1 MGSGESFDARTAK
14 SYAES
19 LAAHSKNTIG
29 TVTEGNPIGT
39 TCGFYNPS
47 KVYQKRGSEAQ
58 PGMRIVYII
67 KMARR
72 LHTTFKGA
80 VLRKEFPE
88 VKRVEDIG
96 ELVDIEEMARKD
108 FEDLLLDAVPD
119 NWEDAYDDEDI
130 DVSGDQSCD
139 GDDWDSDGSSSVSS
153 SISLEEEEEED
164 DDESLGEKFSELD
177 TLDDQDAETDP
188 SVDSTADALDT
199 ALSSVFTLS
208 ERQTR
213 EIKASVSLVDTICGE
228 FTPKLV
234 NLINDFVES
243 QLFVIDG
250 DSLVLEILSS
260 PGLDFKH
267 GGQYLHFIYLV
278 EQFLQY
284 FKERDGLFHIVFFK
298 CMESVWL
305 KTPSMLLARQMVIL
319 HLQKNTEVKVLT
331 EFDNWFGG
339 EWKEYLDGNHPAFM
353 MVADGDTKAC
363 FGEDNVLARFLYQS
377 LAVHTIFQRIN
388 IAFSSQI
395 THTVTKLFGYYVAS
409 YSKHRFRPH
418 FQKYMKR
425 IIAVQNLVVGILKD
439 DGKVSPQ
446 CAQTG
451 RKEII
456 DLLQACPIEF
466 RQHTGYSMRTILT
479 MMACSDA
486 LRERCNSPQKPS
498 ADKQDGH
505 GFVGRQISVN
515 YDLAYVYFVH
525 CLLLGSLPLEY
536 RAQNLSEEITNRMN
550 SEHQESLEQFLQ
562 SVQRS
567 LYAGLVC
574 IQDVAEDE
582 CNEVLPTERQSIA
595 DIMDGR
601 LFYRLLL
608 QLYESD
614 KLTDIWRTGIALPE
628 ELNDLCKKLW
638 RVIISGVNGAHVDT
652 DTTAPTQTLAEPAE
666 SAIGRGDEHGQGSS
680 FVPASEGLIP
690 VNCELVRKYAAEIID
705 AVQNIN
711 LNEDEVKKFL
721 EEGEEFDTKYGWQ
734 STKDISDELAD
745 INDGSLL
752 TRLPEDKRERKR
764 LLIQKQKTARH
775 MQRYGQSLQGKMF
788 GVQQETILVDRKQG
802 RAKSTQKISQSSK
815 AKAIIEEKRKKDEED
830 DRIRAR
836 KQWKHLQST
845 FENDIKNGDYILP
858 ISETEKFISDCNSD
872 AVVLKAKLTL
882 IEYCWQMWKQQRISA
897 KTEYYEETVIATHTM
912 DIEGALQYP
921 VKMFTIIQEI
931 LHKYKPE
938 SQSQLTDKQKR
949 RLAGHVHN
957 LGFTDMAKSILN
969 YPDEED
975 KRDSVKGPKE
985 VLSSE
990 TEPKFRIKIS
1000 CARFQLHYMGHLLMR
1015 DIRHDPDPR
1024 ITTFIPDTWQRKLLD
1039 AVDANESAL
1048 IIAPTSSGKT
1058 FASFY
1063 CMRKILKE
1071 DNDGVV
1077 VYVAPTKALVNQVA
1091 AEVTARFKKD
1101 LPNGKA
1107 LCGVFTRDFR
1117 TNALNCQ
1124 ILVTVPQTF
1133 EILLLSHKH
1142 QDWVATV
1149 KYVIFDEVHCLGG
1162 EIGSEVWEHL
1172 LVMIQCP
1179 FLALSA
1185 TVRNPEDLQ
1194 RWLQE
1199 SQQYKKEK
1207 ARQQSRSKRHAHLNS
1222 YKVNLVTYHERY
1234 SDLEKYVYLP
1244 DAPPTLRGLAE
1255 PLSSSAKTDTKEFQ
1269 PLHPAATLSFK
1280 QFCNS
1285 GFPDDMSFSPRETL
1299 QLYDIMVAI
1308 YSEIETELPDKL
1320 KELEPRTYF
1329 KSEHSIITRQLAKAF
1344 ERDVKKELLEWRGNK
1359 KGKEK
1364 IARVISRLRTKPVKE
1379 IKRCESEWANH
1390 TSEYGRVI
1398 GCNFIK
1404 LIEQLDAQDKL
1415 PALVFSFDR
1424 TFCED
1429 LCENVTSI
1437 LEKRERILK
1446 EEFYK
1451 SDAGKKAKKDS
1462 TLHAKMLR
1470 RQRDKKEREDES
1482 EGCWDDSSPI
1492 SHDLEKYEEEIRKKC
1507 SFASIGHHNQKDLE
1521 RILHQLRHTK
1531 KHPLRNSFK
1540 RGIAYHHAGLG
1551 NKWKKAVENLFRTRY
1566 LKVVVAT
1573 GTLALGIHM
1582 PCKTVIFAGDSV
1594 YLDATQYRQMSGRA
1608 GRRGF
1613 DHVGN
1618 VIFFGIPRPK
1628 IQRLI
1633 MSSVP
1638 HLKGN
1643 FPISLSLVLRLLLLT
1658 SKCDLRSDAEH
1669 KALCLLKHPFLRY
1682 DQPQMD
1688 TQFKHYFLFSVEYL
1702 LRMGLLDIN
1711 CIPQGFAALAAR
1723 LHYHQPAVYVFL
1735 SFLKGHAFHNF
1746 FNRRNES
1753 YSDEEMRKLVLVL
1766 ANLFGRKPIVGNLR
1780 REYLKKIRSSSVV
1793 VLEKLPVEFENILRE
1808 HNQKA
1813 GKTFRL
1819 YIENVTNEMYRRA
1832 LQAKLPFSGLDFPS
1846 TNLDEETNDAC
1857 LPRIVSDLKQT
1868 SNEVK
1873 AVSIFSALSGLHD
1886 PLFNASDVAYMQRL
1900 PQEMYMEIGHVPILP
1915 HRPMD
1920 RRNRTMDLNAYAL
1933 DFFKHGS
1940 SKIIMKE
1947 NGLESGEVFDSLK
1960 DFLLTIKAI
1969 SVALCELGPEE
1980 DGVVRAF
1987 KQLATQ
1993 YEEKFK
1999 EEYQN
2004 YN

>member
-1 MGSGESFDARTAK
+1 
-14 SYAES
+14 
-19 LAAHSKNTIG
+19 
-29 TVTEGNPIGT
+29 
-39 TCGFYNPS
+39 
-47 KVYQKRGSEAQ
+47 
-58 PGMRIVYII
+58 
-67 KMARR
+67 MARR
-72 LHTTFKGA
+72 
-80 VLRKEFPE
+80 
-88 VKRVEDIG
+88 
-96 ELVDIEEMARKD
+96 D
-108 FEDLLLDAVPD
+108 FEDILLDAVPD

-130 DVSGDQSCD
+130 DVSGDQSRD
-139 GDDWDSDGSSSVSS
+139 GDDMDSDESSSVCP
-153 SISLEEEEEED
+153 SISLEEED
-164 DDESLGEKFSELD
+164 SLVEKFSGFD
-177 TLDDQDAETDP
+177 VLDDQEAETDP

-208 ERQTR
+208 ERETR
-213 EIKASVSLVDTICGE
+213 KIKSAVSLVDIICGE

-305 KTPSMLLARQMVIL
+305 KTPAMLLARQMVIL
-319 HLQKNTEVKVLT
+319 HLQENTEVKVLT

-339 EWKEYLDGNHPAFM
+339 DWKEYLDGNHPAFM

-377 LAVHTIFQRIN
+377 LAVHTVCQRVN

-409 YSKHRFRPH
+409 YNRHRLGPD

-425 IIAVQNLVVGILKD
+425 IIAVQDLVVGILKD
-439 DGKVSPQ
+439 DGKVSLQ

-451 RKEII
+451 IKEIM

-479 MMACSDA
+479 LMACSDA
-486 LRERCNSPQKPS
+486 LRERCNSLQKSS
-498 ADKQDGH
+498 ADYQDGH
-505 GFVGRQISVN
+505 GSVDREIN
-515 YDLAYVYFVH
+515 VNHDLAYVYFVH

-536 RAQNLSEEITNRMN
+536 RAQNLSEEITSRMN

-574 IQDVAEDE
+574 IQNMADDE
-582 CNEVLPTERQSIA
+582 RTEVLPTERQSIA

-608 QLYESD
+608 QLYETE

-638 RVIISGVNGAHVDT
+638 RVIIGDVNSVHADT
-652 DTTAPTQTLAEPAE
+652 STDSTAQMQTPTEAAEY
-666 SAIGRGDEHGQGSS
+666 AIERGDEHRKGSS

-690 VNCELVRKYAAEIID
+690 VNCELVRKYAADIID
-705 AVQNIN
+705 TVQNIN
-711 LNEDEVKKFL
+711 MNEDEVKKFL
-721 EEGEEFDTKYGWQ
+721 EQGEEFDTKYGWQ
-734 STKDISDELAD
+734 STKEISDEFAN

-752 TRLPEDKRERKR
+752 TRLPEDERERKWQ
-764 LLIQKQKTARH
+764 LKNKQKMARY
-775 MQRYGQSLQGKMF
+775 MKRFGQSLQGKMF
-788 GVQQETILVDRKQG
+788 GVKQETILVDRKQG
-802 RAKSTQKISQSSK
+802 KAKSTQKRSQSSK
-815 AKAIIEEKRKKDEED
+815 AKAIIEENRKKDEED
-830 DRIRAR
+830 NRIRAGR
-836 KQWKHLQST
+836 QWNHLQSS
-845 FENDIKNGDYILP
+845 FMNDVKNGNYILP
-858 ISETEKFISDCNSD
+858 ISETEKFISDCKSD
-872 AVVLKAKLTL
+872 AVVLKAKLAL
-882 IEYCWQMWKQQRISA
+882 IEYCWQMWKQKRITA
-897 KTEYYEETVIATHTM
+897 KKEYYEETVIATHTM
-912 DIEGALQYP
+912 DIEGALLYP

-931 LHKYKPE
+931 LHTYKPE
-938 SQSQLTDKQKR
+938 SQSQLTDKHKLE
-949 RLAGHVHN
+949 LAKYVHN
-957 LGFTDMAKSILN
+957 LGFTDMAKYILN
-969 YPDEED
+969 YTDEED
-975 KRDSVKGPKE
+975 RQESIKGSRKL
-985 VLSSE
+985 LSSE
-990 TEPKFRIKIS
+990 TEQKFRIKTS
-1000 CARFQLHYMGHLLMR
+1000 SARFQLHYMGHLLMR
-1015 DIRHDPDPR
+1015 DVRHDPDPR
-1024 ITTFIPDTWQRKLLD
+1024 VTSFIPDTWQRKLLD
-1039 AVDANESAL
+1039 AVDKNESAL
-1048 IIAPTSSGKT
+1048 IVAPTSSGKT

-1101 LPNGKA
+1101 LPSGKA

-1117 TNALNCQ
+1117 KDALSCQ

-1133 EILLLSHKH
+1133 EILLLSHKY
-1142 QDWVATV
+1142 QDWVAKV

-1207 ARQQSRSKRHAHLNS
+1207 ARQPCGSKNHAHLNS

-1244 DAPPTLRGLAE
+1244 DVPSTPHGLAE
-1255 PLSSSAKTDTKEFQ
+1255 PLSSSAKTNTKEFQ
-1269 PLHPAATLSFK
+1269 PLHPAAVLSFK

-1308 YSEIETELPDKL
+1308 CSELETKLPDKL
-1320 KELEPRTYF
+1320 KELEPGTYF
-1329 KSEHSIITRQLAKAF
+1329 KGERSIITRQLAKAY

-1364 IARVISRLRTKPVKE
+1364 VAGVISRLQTKPVQE
-1379 IKRCESEWANH
+1379 IKRCESEWSNH
-1390 TSEYGRVI
+1390 TSEYRRMI
-1398 GCNFIK
+1398 ACNFIQ
-1404 LIEQLDAQDKL
+1404 LIEQLDAQNKL

-1424 TFCED
+1424 KFCET
-1429 LCENVTSI
+1429 LCHNVTHI
-1437 LEKRERILK
+1437 LEEREMILK

-1451 SDAGKKAKKDS
+1451 SDAGKKAKKG
-1462 TLHAKMLR
+1462 LAKHTKVLKR
-1470 RQRDKKEREDES
+1470 ERDKKEREDES
-1482 EGCWDDSSPI
+1482 EGRWDDTSPI
-1492 SHDLEKYEEEIRKKC
+1492 SHDLEKYEEEIQRKC

-1521 RILHQLRHTK
+1521 TILHQLRYTK
-1531 KHPLRNSFK
+1531 DHLLKRSFK

-1551 NKWKKAVENLFRTRY
+1551 NKWRMAVENLFRTRY

-1613 DHVGN
+1613 DLVGN
-1618 VIFFGIPRPK
+1618 VLFFGIPRPK

-1658 SKCDLRSDAEH
+1658 SQSDLGSDAEH

-1682 DQPQMD
+1682 DKPQMD
-1688 TQFKHYFLFSVEYL
+1688 SQFKHYFLFSVEYL
-1702 LRMGLLDIN
+1702 IRMGLLDTN
-1711 CIPQGFAALAAR
+1711 CMPQGFAALAAR

-1735 SFLKGHAFHNF
+1735 SFLKGHAFHSF
-1746 FNRRNES
+1746 FNRRNEA

-1766 ANLFGRKPIVGNLR
+1766 ANLFGRKPILGSR
-1780 REYLKKIRSSSVV
+1780 RMAYLKEGRSSSMV
-1793 VLEKLPVEFENILRE
+1793 VLEKLPVEFENILME

-1813 GKTFRL
+1813 EKTFRL
-1819 YIENVTNEMYRRA
+1819 YIENVTNEMYHRA
-1832 LQAKLPFSGLDFPS
+1832 LQAKLPLSNLDFPS
-1846 TNLDEETNDAC
+1846 TNHADETNDAC

-1868 SNEVK
+1868 RNEVK

-1886 PLFNASDVAYMQRL
+1886 PLLNASDVAYVQRL
-1900 PQEMYMEIGHVPILP
+1900 PQEIYMEIGHVPILP
-1915 HRPMD
+1915 HRPVD

-1969 SVALCELGPEE
+1969 SVALCELGPED
-1980 DGVVRAF
+1980 DGVIRAF

-1993 YEEKFK
+1993 YQEKFN
-1999 EEYQN
+1999 EEYQI